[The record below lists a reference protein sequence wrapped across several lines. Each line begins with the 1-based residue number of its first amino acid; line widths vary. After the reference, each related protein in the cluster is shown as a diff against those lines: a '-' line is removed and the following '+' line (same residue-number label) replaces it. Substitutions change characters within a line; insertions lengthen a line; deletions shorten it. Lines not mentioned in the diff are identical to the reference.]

1 MSETRLREQQ
11 QRAAA
16 ARARPA
22 QACGHPSHVVWKI
35 FGGLALAVVAAGVIA
50 SLNDIKRYIRI
61 STM

>member
-16 ARARPA
+16 ARAGQTCA
-22 QACGHPSHVVWKI
+22 HPSHVVWKI
-35 FGGLALAVVAAGVIA
+35 VGGLALAVVAAGVIA
-50 SLNDIKRYIRI
+50 SLSDIKRYIRI